1 MAMIAITNLSVARG
15 KRTIV
20 DNFSATIA
28 PGSITAIT
36 GPNGC
41 GKSTLAQAI
50 SGDLKIQSGQITLA
64 GRELQTI
71 SLEEQ
76 AELRSVVEQNR
87 NYWLSFTAREVISMG
102 QREEDLARIDG
113 VMQRLHITEYADQ
126 SVTTLSGGQAQRV
139 ELARALIRD
148 TPIYI
153 FDEPLSAQ
161 DSQSKARIIEEF
173 QALQRAGKTII
184 MIAHIDR
191 QALTWCNQI
200 IDFGQN

>member
-1 MAMIAITNLSVARG
+1 MIEIKGLTVARG
-15 KRTIV
+15 KRIVV

-28 PGSITAIT
+28 PASITAIT

-50 SGDLKIQSGQITLA
+50 AGDLKYQSGQITIA

-71 SLEEQ
+71 TLEEQ

-87 NYWLSFTAREVISMG
+87 NYWLSFTAREVIAMG
-102 QREEDLARIDG
+102 QRKADLARIDG
-113 VMQRLHITEYADQ
+113 VMQRLQIAEYAYQ
-126 SVTTLSGGQAQRV
+126 SVTTLSGGQAQRID
-139 ELARALIRD
+139 LARALIRD

-161 DSQSKARIIEEF
+161 DSQSKVRVIEEF
-173 QALQRAGKTII
+173 KAMRSAGKTLIV
-184 MIAHIDR
+184 IAHSDR
-191 QALTWCNQI
+191 ESLSWCDQI
-200 IDFGQN
+200 IDFTHH

>member
-1 MAMIAITNLSVARG
+1 MISITNLSVARG

-102 QREEDLARIDG
+102 QREEDLARMDG

-161 DSQSKARIIEEF
+161 DSQSKNRIIEEF
-173 QALQRAGKTII
+173 QALQRTGKTII
-184 MIAHIDR
+184 VIAHIDR
-191 QALTWCNQI
+191 QALTWCDQI

>member
-1 MAMIAITNLSVARG
+1 MIEIKNLSVARG

-50 SGDLKIQSGQITLA
+50 SGDLKYQSGEITIG

-71 SLEEQ
+71 TLEEQ
-76 AELRSVVEQNR
+76 AGLRSVVEQNR

-102 QREEDLARIDG
+102 QSEEDLARMDG

-126 SVTTLSGGQAQRV
+126 PVTTLSGGQAQRV

-184 MIAHIDR
+184 VIAHIDR
-191 QALTWCNQI
+191 QALTWCDQI
-200 IDFGQN
+200 IDFT

>member
-1 MAMIAITNLSVARG
+1 MISITNLSVARG
-15 KRTIV
+15 KQTIV

-102 QREEDLARIDG
+102 QREEDLARMDG

-148 TPIYI
+148 TPSYI

-173 QALQRAGKTII
+173 QALQRMGKTII
-184 MIAHIDR
+184 VIAHIDR
-191 QALTWCNQI
+191 QALTWCDQI

>member
-1 MAMIAITNLSVARG
+1 MIEINHLTVARG
-15 KRTIV
+15 KRIVV

-28 PGSITAIT
+28 PASITAIT

-50 SGDLKIQSGQITLA
+50 AGDLKYQSGQITIA

-71 SLEEQ
+71 TLEEQ

-87 NYWLSFTAREVISMG
+87 NYWLSFTAREVIAMG
-102 QREEDLARIDG
+102 QSKADLARIDG
-113 VMQRLHITEYADQ
+113 VMQRLRIAEYVDQ
-126 SVTTLSGGQAQRV
+126 SVTTLSGGQAQRID
-139 ELARALIRD
+139 LARALIRD

-161 DSQSKARIIEEF
+161 DSQSKVRVIEEF
-173 QALQRAGKTII
+173 KAMRSAGKTLIV
-184 MIAHIDR
+184 IAHSDR
-191 QALTWCNQI
+191 ESLSWCDQI
-200 IDFGQN
+200 IDFTHH

>member
-1 MAMIAITNLSVARG
+1 MIEIKQLTVARG
-15 KRTIV
+15 KRIVV

-28 PGSITAIT
+28 PASITAIT

-50 SGDLKIQSGQITLA
+50 AGDLKYQSGQITIA

-71 SLEEQ
+71 TLEEQ

-87 NYWLSFTAREVISMG
+87 NYWLSFTAREVIAMG
-102 QREEDLARIDG
+102 QSKADLARIDG
-113 VMQRLHITEYADQ
+113 VMQRLQIAEYADQ

-161 DSQSKARIIEEF
+161 DSQSKVRVIEEF
-173 QALQRAGKTII
+173 KAMRSAGKTLIV
-184 MIAHIDR
+184 IAHSDR
-191 QALTWCNQI
+191 ESLSWCDQI
-200 IDFGQN
+200 IDFTHH

>member
-1 MAMIAITNLSVARG
+1 MIEIKNLSVARG

-20 DNFSATIA
+20 DAFSATIA

-50 SGDLKIQSGQITLA
+50 SGDLNYQSGEITIG

-71 SLEEQ
+71 TLEEQ

-102 QREEDLARIDG
+102 QREEDLARLDG
-113 VMQRLHITEYADQ
+113 VMQRLHITEYTDQ

-148 TPIYI
+148 TPVYI

-184 MIAHIDR
+184 VIAHIDR
-191 QALTWCNQI
+191 QALTWCDQI
-200 IDFGQN
+200 IDFNQN

>member
-1 MAMIAITNLSVARG
+1 MISITNLSVARG
-15 KRTIV
+15 KRIIV
-20 DNFSATIA
+20 NNFSATIA

-50 SGDLKIQSGQITLA
+50 SGDLNYQSGEITID

-76 AELRSVVEQNR
+76 ADLRSVVEQNR

-102 QREEDLARIDG
+102 QSEADLARIDG
-113 VMQRLHITEYADQ
+113 VMQRLQITEYADQ

-184 MIAHIDR
+184 VIAHIDR
-191 QALTWCNQI
+191 QALSWCDQI
-200 IDFGQN
+200 IDFTQD

>member
-1 MAMIAITNLSVARG
+1 MIEIKGLTVARG
-15 KRTIV
+15 KRIVV

-28 PGSITAIT
+28 PASITAIT

-50 SGDLKIQSGQITLA
+50 AGDLKYQSGQITIA

-71 SLEEQ
+71 TLEEQ

-87 NYWLSFTAREVISMG
+87 NYWLSFTAREVIAMG
-102 QREEDLARIDG
+102 QSKADLARMEG
-113 VMQRLHITEYADQ
+113 VMQRLQIAQYADQ

-161 DSQSKARIIEEF
+161 DSQSKVRVIEEF
-173 QALQRAGKTII
+173 KAMRSAGKTLIV
-184 MIAHIDR
+184 IAHSDR
-191 QALTWCNQI
+191 DSLSWCDQI
-200 IDFGQN
+200 IDFTHH

>member
-1 MAMIAITNLSVARG
+1 MIEINHLTVARG
-15 KRTIV
+15 KRIVV

-28 PGSITAIT
+28 PASITAIT

-50 SGDLKIQSGQITLA
+50 AGDLKYQSGQITMA

-71 SLEEQ
+71 TLEEQ

-87 NYWLSFTAREVISMG
+87 NYWLSFTAREVIAMG
-102 QREEDLARIDG
+102 QSKADLARMEG
-113 VMQRLHITEYADQ
+113 VMQRLQIAEYADQ
-126 SVTTLSGGQAQRV
+126 SVTTLSGGQAQRID
-139 ELARALIRD
+139 LARALIRD

-161 DSQSKARIIEEF
+161 DSQSKVRVIEEF
-173 QALQRAGKTII
+173 KTMRSAGKTLIV
-184 MIAHIDR
+184 IAHSDR
-191 QALTWCNQI
+191 ESLSWCDQI
-200 IDFGQN
+200 IDFTHH

>member
-1 MAMIAITNLSVARG
+1 MIEINHLTVARG
-15 KRTIV
+15 KRIVV

-28 PGSITAIT
+28 PASITAIT

-50 SGDLKIQSGQITLA
+50 AGDLKYQSGQITIA

-71 SLEEQ
+71 TLDEQ

-87 NYWLSFTAREVISMG
+87 NYWLSFTAREVIAMG
-102 QREEDLARIDG
+102 QSKANLARMEG
-113 VMQRLHITEYADQ
+113 VMQRLQIAEYADQ
-126 SVTTLSGGQAQRV
+126 SVTTLSGGQAQRID
-139 ELARALIRD
+139 LARALIRD

-161 DSQSKARIIEEF
+161 DSQSKVRVIEEF
-173 QALQRAGKTII
+173 KAMRSAGKTLIV
-184 MIAHIDR
+184 IAHSDR
-191 QALTWCNQI
+191 ESLSWCDQI
-200 IDFGQN
+200 IDFTHH

>member
-1 MAMIAITNLSVARG
+1 MIEIKNLSVTRG

-50 SGDLKIQSGQITLA
+50 SGDLKYQSGEITIG

-71 SLEEQ
+71 TLEEQ

-102 QREEDLARIDG
+102 QREEDLVRLDG

-184 MIAHIDR
+184 VIAHIDR
-191 QALTWCNQI
+191 QALTWCDQI
-200 IDFGQN
+200 IDFTQH

>member
-1 MAMIAITNLSVARG
+1 MIEIKGLTVVRG
-15 KRTIV
+15 KRIVV

-28 PGSITAIT
+28 PASITAIT

-50 SGDLKIQSGQITLA
+50 AGDLKYQSGQITIA

-71 SLEEQ
+71 TLEEQ

-87 NYWLSFTAREVISMG
+87 NYWLSFTAREVIAMG
-102 QREEDLARIDG
+102 QSKADLARIDG
-113 VMQRLHITEYADQ
+113 VMQRLQIAEYADQ
-126 SVTTLSGGQAQRV
+126 SVTTLSGGQAQRID
-139 ELARALIRD
+139 LARALIRD

-161 DSQSKARIIEEF
+161 DSQSKVRVIEEF
-173 QALQRAGKTII
+173 KAMRSAGKTLIV
-184 MIAHIDR
+184 IAHSNRDS
-191 QALTWCNQI
+191 LSWCDQI
-200 IDFGQN
+200 IDFTHH

>member
-1 MAMIAITNLSVARG
+1 MIEINHLTVARG
-15 KRTIV
+15 KRIVV

-28 PGSITAIT
+28 PASITAIT

-50 SGDLKIQSGQITLA
+50 AGDLKYQSGQITIA

-71 SLEEQ
+71 TLEEQ

-87 NYWLSFTAREVISMG
+87 NYWLSFTAREVIAMG
-102 QREEDLARIDG
+102 QSKADLERMEG
-113 VMQRLHITEYADQ
+113 VMERLQIAEYADQ
-126 SVTTLSGGQAQRV
+126 SVTTLSGGQAQRID
-139 ELARALIRD
+139 LARALIRD

-161 DSQSKARIIEEF
+161 DSQSKVRVIEEF
-173 QALQRAGKTII
+173 KAMRSAGKTLIV
-184 MIAHIDR
+184 IAHSDR
-191 QALTWCNQI
+191 ESLSWCDQI
-200 IDFGQN
+200 IDFTHH

>member
-1 MAMIAITNLSVARG
+1 MISITNLSVARG
-15 KRTIV
+15 KRIIV
-20 DNFSATIA
+20 NNFSATIA
-28 PGSITAIT
+28 PASITAIT

-50 SGDLKIQSGQITLA
+50 SGDLNYQSGEITID

-76 AELRSVVEQNR
+76 ADLRSVVEQNR

-102 QREEDLARIDG
+102 QSEADLARIDG
-113 VMQRLHITEYADQ
+113 VMQRLQITEYADQ

-148 TPIYI
+148 THIYI

-184 MIAHIDR
+184 VIAHIDR
-191 QALTWCNQI
+191 QALTWCDQI
-200 IDFGQN
+200 IDFTQN

>member
-1 MAMIAITNLSVARG
+1 MIEIKNLSVARG

-50 SGDLKIQSGQITLA
+50 SGDLKYQSGEITIG

-71 SLEEQ
+71 TLEEQ

-113 VMQRLHITEYADQ
+113 VMQRLHITEYANQ

-184 MIAHIDR
+184 VIAHIDR
-191 QALTWCNQI
+191 QALTWCDQI
-200 IDFGQN
+200 IDFTQH

>member
-1 MAMIAITNLSVARG
+1 MIAITNLSVARG
-15 KRTIV
+15 KRVIV
-20 DNFSATIA
+20 NNFSASIA

-50 SGDLKIQSGQITLA
+50 SGDLKYQSGEITIG

-71 SLEEQ
+71 TLEGQ

-113 VMQRLHITEYADQ
+113 VMQRLQIREYADQ

-184 MIAHIDR
+184 VIAHIDR
-191 QALTWCNQI
+191 QALTWCDQI
-200 IDFGQN
+200 IDLTQN

>member
-1 MAMIAITNLSVARG
+1 MIEIKNLSVTRG

-20 DNFSATIA
+20 DAFSATIA

-50 SGDLKIQSGQITLA
+50 SGDLKYQSGEITIG

-71 SLEEQ
+71 TLEEQ

-113 VMQRLHITEYADQ
+113 VMQRLHITEYANQ

-184 MIAHIDR
+184 VIAHIDR
-191 QALTWCNQI
+191 QALTWCDQI
-200 IDFGQN
+200 IDFTQH

>member
-1 MAMIAITNLSVARG
+1 MIEIKDLTVARG
-15 KRTIV
+15 KRIVV

-28 PGSITAIT
+28 PASITAIT

-50 SGDLKIQSGQITLA
+50 AGDLKYQSGQIAIA

-71 SLEEQ
+71 TLEEQ

-87 NYWLSFTAREVISMG
+87 NYWLSFTAREVIAMG
-102 QREEDLARIDG
+102 QSKADLARMEG
-113 VMQRLHITEYADQ
+113 VMQRLQIAQYADQ

-161 DSQSKARIIEEF
+161 DSQSKVRVIEEF
-173 QALQRAGKTII
+173 KAMRSAGKTLIV
-184 MIAHIDR
+184 IAHSDR
-191 QALTWCNQI
+191 ESLSWCDQI
-200 IDFGQN
+200 IDFTHH

>member
-1 MAMIAITNLSVARG
+1 MIEIKDLTVARG
-15 KRTIV
+15 KRIVV

-28 PGSITAIT
+28 PASITAIT

-50 SGDLKIQSGQITLA
+50 AGDLKYQSGQITIA

-71 SLEEQ
+71 TLEEQ

-87 NYWLSFTAREVISMG
+87 NYWLSFTAREVIAMG
-102 QREEDLARIDG
+102 QSKADLARIDG
-113 VMQRLHITEYADQ
+113 VMQRLQIAEYADQ
-126 SVTTLSGGQAQRV
+126 SVTTLSGGQAQRID
-139 ELARALIRD
+139 LARALIRD

-161 DSQSKARIIEEF
+161 DSQSKVRVIEEF
-173 QALQRAGKTII
+173 KAMRSAGKTLIV
-184 MIAHIDR
+184 IAHSDR
-191 QALTWCNQI
+191 ESLSWCDQI
-200 IDFGQN
+200 IDFTHH

>member
-1 MAMIAITNLSVARG
+1 MIEIKGLTVARG
-15 KRTIV
+15 KRIVV

-28 PGSITAIT
+28 PASITAIT

-50 SGDLKIQSGQITLA
+50 AGDLKYQSGQITMV

-71 SLEEQ
+71 TLEEQ

-87 NYWLSFTAREVISMG
+87 NYWLSFTAREVIAMG
-102 QREEDLARIDG
+102 QSKANLARMEG
-113 VMQRLHITEYADQ
+113 VMQRLQIAEYADQ
-126 SVTTLSGGQAQRV
+126 SVTTLSGGQAQRID
-139 ELARALIRD
+139 LARALIRD

-161 DSQSKARIIEEF
+161 DSQSKVRVIEEF
-173 QALQRAGKTII
+173 KAMRSAGKTLIV
-184 MIAHIDR
+184 IAHSDR
-191 QALTWCNQI
+191 ESLSWCDQI
-200 IDFGQN
+200 IDFTHH

>member
-1 MAMIAITNLSVARG
+1 MIEINHLTVARG
-15 KRTIV
+15 KRIVV

-28 PGSITAIT
+28 PASITAIT

-50 SGDLKIQSGQITLA
+50 AGDLKYQSGQITIA

-71 SLEEQ
+71 TLEEQ

-102 QREEDLARIDG
+102 QNKSDLEGMEG
-113 VMQRLHITEYADQ
+113 VMQRLQIAEYADQ
-126 SVTTLSGGQAQRV
+126 SVTTLSGGQAQRID
-139 ELARALIRD
+139 LARALIRD

-161 DSQSKARIIEEF
+161 DSQSKVRVIEEF
-173 QALQRAGKTII
+173 KAMRSAGKTLIV
-184 MIAHIDR
+184 IAHSDR
-191 QALTWCNQI
+191 ESLSWCDQI
-200 IDFGQN
+200 IDFTHH

>member
-1 MAMIAITNLSVARG
+1 MISITNLSVARG

-102 QREEDLARIDG
+102 QSEEDLARIDG

-184 MIAHIDR
+184 VIAHIDR
-191 QALTWCNQI
+191 QALTWCDQI

>member
-1 MAMIAITNLSVARG
+1 MIEIKNLSIARG
-15 KRTIV
+15 NRTIV
-20 DNFSATIA
+20 DNFSASIA
-28 PGSITAIT
+28 LGSITAIT

-50 SGDLKIQSGQITLA
+50 SGDLKYQSGEITIG

-71 SLEEQ
+71 TLEEQ

-102 QREEDLARIDG
+102 QSEGDLARMDG

-184 MIAHIDR
+184 VIAHIDR
-191 QALTWCNQI
+191 HALTWCDQI

>member
-1 MAMIAITNLSVARG
+1 MIEIKNLSVARG

-20 DNFSATIA
+20 DAFSATIA

-50 SGDLKIQSGQITLA
+50 SGDLKYQSGEITIG

-71 SLEEQ
+71 TLEEQ

-113 VMQRLHITEYADQ
+113 VMQRLHITEYANQ

-139 ELARALIRD
+139 ELARALIRN
-148 TPIYI
+148 TPVYI

-173 QALQRAGKTII
+173 QTLQRAGKTII
-184 MIAHIDR
+184 VIAHIDR
-191 QALTWCNQI
+191 QALTWCDQI
-200 IDFGQN
+200 IDFTQN

>member
-1 MAMIAITNLSVARG
+1 MIEIKGLTVVRG
-15 KRTIV
+15 KRIVV

-28 PGSITAIT
+28 PASITAIT

-50 SGDLKIQSGQITLA
+50 AGDLKYQSGQITIA

-71 SLEEQ
+71 TLEEQ

-87 NYWLSFTAREVISMG
+87 NYWLSFTAHEVIAMG
-102 QREEDLARIDG
+102 QSKANLARMEG
-113 VMQRLHITEYADQ
+113 VMKRLQIAEYADQ
-126 SVTTLSGGQAQRV
+126 SVTTLSGGQAQRID
-139 ELARALIRD
+139 LARALIRD

-161 DSQSKARIIEEF
+161 DSQSKVRVIEEF
-173 QALQRAGKTII
+173 KAMRSAGKTLIV
-184 MIAHIDR
+184 IAHSDR
-191 QALTWCNQI
+191 ESLSWCDQI
-200 IDFGQN
+200 IDFTHH

>member
-1 MAMIAITNLSVARG
+1 MIEIKNLSVARG

-76 AELRSVVEQNR
+76 AGLRSVVEQNR

-102 QREEDLARIDG
+102 QSKEDLGRMDG
-113 VMQRLHITEYADQ
+113 VMQRLHISEYADQ

-139 ELARALIRD
+139 ELARALIRN
-148 TPIYI
+148 TPVYI

-161 DSQSKARIIEEF
+161 DSQSKVRIIEEL
-173 QALQRAGKTII
+173 QALQRTGKTII
-184 MIAHIDR
+184 VIAHIDR
-191 QALTWCNQI
+191 QALTWCDQI
-200 IDFGQN
+200 IDFNQN

>member
-1 MAMIAITNLSVARG
+1 MIEIKGLTVVRG
-15 KRTIV
+15 KRIVV

-28 PGSITAIT
+28 PASITAIT

-50 SGDLKIQSGQITLA
+50 AGDLKYQSGQITIA

-71 SLEEQ
+71 TLEEQ

-102 QREEDLARIDG
+102 QSKANLARMEG
-113 VMQRLHITEYADQ
+113 VMQRLQITEYADQ
-126 SVTTLSGGQAQRV
+126 TVTTLSGGQAQRID
-139 ELARALIRD
+139 LARALIRD
-148 TPIYI
+148 TPVYI

-161 DSQSKARIIEEF
+161 DSQSKVRIIEEF
-173 QALQRAGKTII
+173 KAMRSAGKTLIV
-184 MIAHIDR
+184 IAHSDR
-191 QALTWCNQI
+191 ESLSWCDQI
-200 IDFGQN
+200 IDFTHH

>member
-1 MAMIAITNLSVARG
+1 MIEIKGLTVARG
-15 KRTIV
+15 KRIVV

-28 PGSITAIT
+28 PASITAIT

-50 SGDLKIQSGQITLA
+50 AGDLKYQSGQITIA

-71 SLEEQ
+71 TLEEQ

-87 NYWLSFTAREVISMG
+87 NYWLSFTAREVIAMG
-102 QREEDLARIDG
+102 QSKADLERMEG
-113 VMQRLHITEYADQ
+113 VMQRLQIAEYADQ
-126 SVTTLSGGQAQRV
+126 TVTTLSGGQAQRID
-139 ELARALIRD
+139 LARALIRD

-161 DSQSKARIIEEF
+161 DSQSKVRVIEEF
-173 QALQRAGKTII
+173 KAMRSAGKTLIV
-184 MIAHIDR
+184 IAHSDR
-191 QALTWCNQI
+191 ESLSWCDQI
-200 IDFGQN
+200 IDFTHH

>member
-1 MAMIAITNLSVARG
+1 MIEIKNLSVTRG

-20 DNFSATIA
+20 DAFSATIA

-50 SGDLKIQSGQITLA
+50 SGDLKYQSGEITIG

-71 SLEEQ
+71 TLEEQ

-102 QREEDLARIDG
+102 QREEDLARLDG

-139 ELARALIRD
+139 ELARALIRN
-148 TPIYI
+148 TPVYI

-173 QALQRAGKTII
+173 QTLQRAGKTII
-184 MIAHIDR
+184 VIAHIDR
-191 QALTWCNQI
+191 QALTWCDQI
-200 IDFGQN
+200 IDFTQN

>member
-1 MAMIAITNLSVARG
+1 MIEIKGLTVARG
-15 KRTIV
+15 KRIVV

-28 PGSITAIT
+28 PASITAIT

-50 SGDLKIQSGQITLA
+50 AGDLKYQSGQITIA

-71 SLEEQ
+71 TLEEQ

-87 NYWLSFTAREVISMG
+87 NYWLSFTAREVIAMG
-102 QREEDLARIDG
+102 QNKANLARMEG
-113 VMQRLHITEYADQ
+113 VMQRLQIAEYADQ
-126 SVTTLSGGQAQRV
+126 SVTTLSGGQAQRID
-139 ELARALIRD
+139 LARALIRD

-161 DSQSKARIIEEF
+161 DSQSKVRVIEEF
-173 QALQRAGKTII
+173 KAMRSAGKTLIV
-184 MIAHIDR
+184 IAHSDR
-191 QALTWCNQI
+191 ESLSWCNQI
-200 IDFGQN
+200 IDFTHH

>member
-1 MAMIAITNLSVARG
+1 MIEIKNLAVARG

-20 DNFSATIA
+20 NNFSATIA

-50 SGDLKIQSGQITLA
+50 SGDLKYQSGQIIIA

-71 SLEEQ
+71 TLEEQ
-76 AELRSVVEQNR
+76 AGLRSVVEQNR

-102 QREEDLARIDG
+102 QSEEDLARIDG

-161 DSQSKARIIEEF
+161 DSQSQARIIEEF

-191 QALTWCNQI
+191 QALTWCDQI
-200 IDFGQN
+200 IDFNQN